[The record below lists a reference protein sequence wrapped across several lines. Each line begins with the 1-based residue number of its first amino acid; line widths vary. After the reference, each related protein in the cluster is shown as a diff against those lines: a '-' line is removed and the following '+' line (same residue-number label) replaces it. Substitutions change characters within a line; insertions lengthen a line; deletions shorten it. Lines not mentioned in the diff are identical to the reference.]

1 MVTTVGM
8 GLASDRLRVDVVD
21 GMAGMELVREL
32 GVSGVPTVV
41 LDDRLSAEN
50 PSPDESL
57 LQFVLHAADRSKP
70 APAVAS
76 VPFRACGRLSD

>member
-1 MVTTVGM
+1 M
-8 GLASDRLRVDVVD
+8 GLASTRLRVDVVD
-21 GMAGMELVREL
+21 GFAGLDLVRDL

-41 LDDRLSAEN
+41 LDDRLSLEN

-57 LQFVLHAADRSKP
+57 LAYVLHAADRSRP

-76 VPFRACGRLSD
+76 VPFRACGRLP